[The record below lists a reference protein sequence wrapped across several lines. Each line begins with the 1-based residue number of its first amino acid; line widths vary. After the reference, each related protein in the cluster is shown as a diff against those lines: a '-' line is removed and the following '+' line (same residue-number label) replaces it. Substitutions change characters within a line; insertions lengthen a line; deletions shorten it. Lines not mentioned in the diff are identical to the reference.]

1 LKRSIKI
8 VAVSRT
14 LSPLTHMQGSE
25 GNRGV
30 VMREPVLTSGGVRLV
45 PCLSGNALRHRLI
58 RRPAMLDLIERWGL
72 SGELSVAQ
80 LNFLLHG
87 GSLTEKGGRVSIA
100 DQQDLYRIFPVL
112 RLLGCSLPG
121 QIVPGC
127 LQVWRGMLV
136 CRENVP
142 RLRRILS
149 GEWHCPANLRPA
161 VTQFQDWLYTRSEAA
176 KSAPDV
182 AVVDGDADTASNLM
196 MFEGQAVAA
205 GAVFVHGYTIT
216 GATKVERG
224 ALYRALSLWRD
235 VHGGTIGGQSARG
248 HGRLDT
254 LYVLPEDEDTH
265 GLSVEYQAYSDAG
278 REEAVQFL
286 HRVFRRLP
294 AEEPADEDGEAE
306 AEEPAEEPAAK
317 KPRKRKGKELF
328 DETDA

>member
-1 LKRSIKI
+1 MKRSIEI
-8 VAVSRT
+8 VAVSRV

-25 GNRGV
+25 GNRGI
-30 VMREPVLTSGGVRLV
+30 VMREPVLTYSGVRLV

-100 DQQDLYRIFPVL
+100 DQQDLYRLFPVL

-136 CRENVP
+136 CRENTL
-142 RLRRILS
+142 RLRRILPS
-149 GEWHCPANLRPA
+149 EWHCPANLRPA
-161 VTQFQDWLYTRSEAA
+161 VAQFQDWLYTRSDAV

-182 AVVDGDADTASNLM
+182 AVVDGDADTVSNLM

-216 GATKVERG
+216 SATDVERG
-224 ALYRALSLWRD
+224 ALYRALRLWQE
-235 VHGGTIGGQSARG
+235 VHGGTIGGQSSRG

-254 LYVLPEDEDTH
+254 LYLLPGDEDTQAL
-265 GLSVEYQAYSDAG
+265 GGEYRGYSHDV
-278 REEAVQFL
+278 RDEAVQFL

-294 AEEPADEDGEAE
+294 AQEDGGTS
-306 AEEPAEEPAAK
+306 EEEIAEEPAAH
-317 KPRKRKGKELF
+317 KPRKRKGKES
-328 DETDA
+328 ENESAA